1 MRALRWWPYLILVL
15 ALVGCLVAFVR
26 LPLALEGWR
35 GFFLNLA
42 MEIVGILLVVW
53 LIDAVLRRREERAR
67 ERYRSVALRLL
78 RSPLNRAAHLL
89 FNIYKAS
96 VARRPE
102 RTISRVS
109 DLFDE
114 DYFRQSAML
123 DITAASY
130 MAHPHSIWNG
140 ETMPWYEC
148 INTELDGFAEDLG
161 RVIDKYAM
169 YLDFD
174 TIDAAERLI
183 HSDFAN
189 IARVGPILATHS
201 RNTGYQG
208 PVPLLAEPGTQSP
221 IREYVDAFSELV
233 DIYNRG
239 APDDR
244 KIYIDDSL
252 WRDDI
257 LPKMGSARIPDEIM
271 RRATDALR
279 ARKER
284 DDPHETGQR
293 D

>member
-1 MRALRWWPYLILVL
+1 MVL
-15 ALVGCLVAFVR
+15 ALVGCLVAFVL
-26 LPLALEGWR
+26 LPLALKGWR

-42 MEIVGILLVVW
+42 TEIVGILLVVW

-78 RSPLNRAAHLL
+78 RSPLNRVALLL
-89 FNIYKAS
+89 FSIYKAS

-109 DLFDE
+109 DLLDE

-123 DITAASY
+123 DVTAASH
-130 MAHPHSIWNG
+130 MAHPHSISSG

-148 INTELDGFAEDLG
+148 INTELNGFAEDLG

-169 YLDFD
+169 YLDID

-183 HSDFAN
+183 NSDFSN
-189 IARVGPILATHS
+189 IARFGPILVAHS
-201 RNTGYQG
+201 RNMGYQG
-208 PVPLLAEPGTQSP
+208 PAPLLAEPGTQSP
-221 IREYVDAFSELV
+221 IREYVDAFSELA
-233 DIYNRG
+233 DIYNRST
-239 APDDR
+239 PDDR
-244 KIYIDDSL
+244 NVYIDDSL

-257 LPKMGSARIPDEIM
+257 LPKTGSARIPDETM
-271 RRATDALR
+271 SRAVEALQ

-284 DDPHETGQR
+284 DDPRETDQKE
-293 D
+293 